1 MEGKDK
7 NMIEELADL
16 LVSVPRAKTDS
27 KERTLD
33 ESGEAYYV
41 LEEFED
47 MGGFQMDYYE
57 SAVDGSYIGR
67 GDDFCSLL
75 EKGLVLIQKAAPTDN
90 VASIAYCPKE
100 NKWYGWSH
108 RAIYGF
114 GIGDKVSEG
123 DLTNSSGLIE
133 EYRIQHP
140 EEDYSLPV
148 GFVAKNLNDAKR
160 MAIAYAKAVS

>member
-1 MEGKDK
+1 MKDK
-7 NMIEELADL
+7 IMIEELTDL
-16 LVSVPRAKTDS
+16 FASVPKTKADS
-27 KERTLD
+27 KKRTLD
-33 ESGEAYYV
+33 ESGEAYHV

-47 MGGFQMDYYE
+47 MDGFQMDYYE

-67 GDDFCSLL
+67 GDDFHDLL
-75 EKGLVLIQKAAPTDN
+75 EKGFVLIQKAVPTDN

-114 GIGDKVSEG
+114 GIGDKVSED

-160 MAIAYAKAVS
+160 MAIAFAKAVS